1 MTKKLIFLTT
11 FITFITVLI
20 MGLPVTAHA
29 ESPDIKP
36 TQDYVVNDYANVL
49 SDKTKALIHQKENFY
64 ESKKEQPQVVVLTIK
79 DTDGKSLSDWTNEL
93 VQKPDWH
100 FGNREYRNAV
110 LIVFAKNNGKNNVA
124 IKSASGLNKT
134 LSHDEIMRLLHN
146 NQNALKSQDT
156 NKIDSGIYNLFSDT
170 TNVID
175 TLYGYNKT
183 SNADDSD
190 DSDLALIV
198 VTALLFVMVLGL
210 AIIIIWLTIKRNKM
224 SAEKSQSQSLQQQKR
239 HNSTSETKDD
249 TKSDNVVAS
258 NESHNQTHSTYNYN
272 TTTTSND
279 DSSSG
284 FLSGLLFGS
293 MFSSQDDANS
303 GSSFGG
309 SSFGSDDSSSSS
321 DSGSSWDFG
330 SSGDSFDSF
339 DDGGGFDGGDSGDF

>member
-11 FITFITVLI
+11 FITFITALI

-110 LIVFAKNNGKNNVA
+110 LIVFAKNSGKNNVA
-124 IKSASGLNKT
+124 IKSAAGLNKT

-183 SNADDSD
+183 SNANDSD
-190 DSDLALIV
+190 DSDTALIAL
-198 VTALLFVMVLGL
+198 TALLFVLVLGL
-210 AIIIIWLTIKRNKM
+210 TIVIILLTIKRNQMYAKQ
-224 SAEKSQSQSLQQQKR
+224 SRSQSLQQQKR
-239 HNSTSETKDD
+239 HNSASETNDD
-249 TKSDNVVAS
+249 TKSDNVVAA

-272 TTTTSND
+272 TTITSND

-293 MFSSQDDANS
+293 MFSSQDDTDS
-303 GSSFGG
+303 G

-321 DSGSSWDFG
+321 DFG